1 MLYSGFSIL
10 LRSIVRSAGFV
21 RRWDNLDVIPLEW
34 LNMTRTYIIVLL
46 LAIFTGCRETET
58 TEPVTPDVLKS
69 GGTVGSTE
77 PTPSNL
83 QDEDSTVYKQA
94 YELLFDYRARAMKAR
109 DLLLPQGRSL
119 KDLSD
124 KELSLLA
131 RAYNELSESKEQLA
145 VARELWTRTPGGAEA
160 TRWMTNSLL
169 NVYSYAEDPQPLFD
183 FVDSAL
189 SDGVGNRRDLLILKA
204 NATLSR
210 ADEQSDAQK
219 RATVADLLVAAYSS
233 GPGLP
238 MTDDDSFTVIDS
250 PNFVD
255 TDHSFSAFFSIAERD
270 ALKVRMLQARELA
283 EEEKTRNK

>member
-1 MLYSGFSIL
+1 
-10 LRSIVRSAGFV
+10 
-21 RRWDNLDVIPLEW
+21 
-34 LNMTRTYIIVLL
+34 MTRTYIIVLL

-58 TEPVTPDVLKS
+58 TQPVTPDVLKS

>member
-1 MLYSGFSIL
+1 
-10 LRSIVRSAGFV
+10 
-21 RRWDNLDVIPLEW
+21 
-34 LNMTRTYIIVLL
+34 MTRTYIIVLL

-124 KELSLLA
+124 KELSLFA

-210 ADEQSDAQK
+210 VDEQSDAQNAQ
-219 RATVADLLVAAYSS
+219 RSRTFSLRRIAADQ
-233 GPGLP
+233 
-238 MTDDDSFTVIDS
+238 DC
-250 PNFVD
+250 
-255 TDHSFSAFFSIAERD
+255 R
-270 ALKVRMLQARELA
+270 
-283 EEEKTRNK
+283 